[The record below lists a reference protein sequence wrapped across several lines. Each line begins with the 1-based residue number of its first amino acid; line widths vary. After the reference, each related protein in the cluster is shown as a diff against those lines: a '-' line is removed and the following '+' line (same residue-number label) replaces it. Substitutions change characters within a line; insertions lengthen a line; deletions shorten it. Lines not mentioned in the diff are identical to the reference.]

1 MSIKISLNHK
11 THYKYSKPVKMGAQL
26 IRLRPAP
33 HTRTEVL
40 SYSLKISPEKHFI
53 NWQQDAY
60 GNYIARVVFPDP
72 IKYMSI
78 EMDLCA
84 DMTVINP
91 FDFFLEASAE
101 KFPFKYETHV
111 AKELAPFFEI
121 VDNGPLLKEFVTNID
136 LKPEPTINFLMNLNQ
151 KVNSIIQYLI
161 RLEPGVQN
169 SEETLTLKSGSC
181 RDSAWLMVQILRHL
195 GLAARFAS
203 GYSILLKPDT
213 LALGEVSTLEDDFA
227 DLHAWAEVFLPGA
240 GWVGLDPSSGLLVG
254 EGAFPL
260 ACSADPTNAAPITGS
275 LDMCEVEFDH
285 QMLITRIEQTP
296 RTTKPYL
303 NNEYEEIKSLGKKLD
318 KLFKKHDLRLTVG
331 GEPTFVDQAN
341 QDAPEWNTS
350 ALGPTKK
357 SLATKLISKL
367 KTKWSSGALLHFGQ
381 GKWYPGEPLP
391 RWSLSCFWRED
402 GVKIWQDESLI
413 ADETIDYKFTKDHAN
428 KFISQ
433 LADNLLIPHDYIV
446 PAYEDTFHYLA
457 QEQKLPAD
465 LDPFDSK
472 LDSELDRERL
482 RKIYT
487 QGLDEVVG
495 FTLPIKAKL
504 NDNPNKKASE
514 TVWQTSS
521 WGFRS
526 KRMYLVP
533 GDSPVGLRLPLNS
546 LIYKG
551 KEESSFNFRRD
562 PTDSSQLAVLPEP
575 DQKIHNIHVLEDQI
589 VRTAICLEAR
599 QGKLYVFMPP
609 CELIEDYL
617 TLVQIVEK
625 TSAQLKLPII
635 IEGYEPPY
643 DSRIKVLKVTP
654 DPGVIEVNI
663 TPSESWDEYV
673 SKTESLYE
681 SARETGLQAEK
692 FMLDGKHTGTGG
704 GNHIV
709 LGAKTPLDSP
719 FLRRPDLLASFVA
732 YWNNHPSL
740 SYMFSSLFIGPTS
753 QAPRVDEGRQD
764 SLYELEI
771 ALQEIRNTK
780 DLMPWFIDRTLRH
793 LLVDLTGNT
802 HRSEFCIDKLYSPD
816 SSSGRLGLLELR
828 GFEMTPHVQMN
839 VAMQVLINSLIAMF
853 WQKPYKQNLIR
864 WGTALHDK
872 FLLPYF
878 VWQDFKEVIKN
889 LADSGIDIKL
899 DFFKPHFEFKFPFY
913 GSVNYSDI
921 KLTLRSAIEPWY
933 VLGEE
938 PSYGGT
944 ARFVDSSL
952 ERLQVE
958 VDGLVDDRYIITC
971 NSRKLPLHFTDKKNN
986 AIAGLRYRAWHPYSC
1001 LHPSIPVHTPL
1012 VFDILDTWNNRSIG
1026 ACTYHVSHPAGRN
1039 YSSFPINAREAE
1051 SRRSARFVKS
1061 GHSPG
1066 PIAKIPGDEINP
1078 DFPHTLD
1085 LRRR

>member
-1 MSIKISLNHK
+1 MSIKIALNHK
-11 THYKYSKPVKMGAQL
+11 TLYKYSKPVNMGPQL

-33 HTRTEVL
+33 HTRTEIT
-40 SYSLKISPEKHFI
+40 SYSLKIKPEKHFI

-60 GNYIARVVFPDP
+60 GNYIARVVFPEMIDHF
-72 IKYMSI
+72 SI
-78 EMDLCA
+78 EMDLRA

-91 FDFFLEASAE
+91 FDFFLEKTAE
-101 KFPFKYETHV
+101 NFPFKYETHS

-121 VDNGPLLKEFVTNID
+121 VDRGALLEQFIKEID
-136 LKPEPTINFLMNLNQ
+136 LHPKRTINFLMDLNQ
-151 KVNSIIQYLI
+151 KVHKRVKYLI
-161 RLEPGVQN
+161 RLEPGVQT
-169 SEETLTLKSGSC
+169 SEETLTLNSGSC
-181 RDSAWLMVQILRHL
+181 RDSAWLMVQILRYL

-203 GYSILLKPDT
+203 GYSVLLKPDT
-213 LALGEVSTLEDDFA
+213 LALGEVSTLEEDFA

-254 EGAFPL
+254 EGAIPL
-260 ACSADPTNAAPITGS
+260 ACTADPTNAAPVTGS
-275 LDMCEVEFDH
+275 LDECEVEFEH
-285 QMLITRIEQTP
+285 SMSVTRIEESP
-296 RTTKPYL
+296 RTTLPYQ
-303 NNEYEEIKSLGKKLD
+303 NNEFQQINALGKKLD
-318 KLFKKHDLRLTVG
+318 KLFKKLDLRLTIG
-331 GEPTFVDQAN
+331 GEPTFVDQTN
-341 QDAPEWNTS
+341 QDSPEWNTA

-357 SLATKLISKL
+357 NLAHKLLLKL
-367 KTKWSSGALLHFGQ
+367 KSKWSQGALLHYGQ

-402 GVKIWQDESLI
+402 GVEIWKDHSLI
-413 ADETIDYKFTKDHAN
+413 ADENQDYNFTNEHAE
-428 KFISQ
+428 KFISKLSQ
-433 LADNLLIPHDYIV
+433 NLSIPHGFTI
-446 PAYEDTFHYLA
+446 PAYEDTFHYLL
-457 QEQKLPAD
+457 QEQKLPLD

-472 LDSELDRERL
+472 LDNELDRERL

-487 QGLDEVVG
+487 EGLKEIVG
-495 FTLPIKAKL
+495 FVLPIKPKTTISS
-504 NDNPNKKASE
+504 KKSE

-521 WGFRS
+521 WGFRAE
-526 KRMYLVP
+526 RLYLVP
-533 GDSPVGLRLPLNS
+533 GDSPIGFRLPLNS
-546 LIYKG
+546 LIHKG
-551 KEESSFNFRRD
+551 KEEASFSFRRD
-562 PTDSSQLAVLPEP
+562 PTDDTNLALLPEQG
-575 DQKIHNIHVLEDQI
+575 QKITNIHVLENEI
-589 VRTAICLEAR
+589 VRTAICLQAR

-617 TLVQIVEK
+617 TLIQIIEK
-625 TSAQLKLPII
+625 TSADLKFPII

-663 TPSESWDEYV
+663 TPSENWDELV
-673 SKTESLYE
+673 AKTETLYQ
-681 SARETGLQAEK
+681 SAKETGLQAEK

-719 FLRRPDLLASFVA
+719 FLRRPDLLASFIS

-740 SYMFSSLFIGPTS
+740 SYMFSGLFIGPTS
-753 QAPRVDEGRQD
+753 QAPRIDEGRQD
-764 SLYELEI
+764 SLYELDI
-771 ALQEIRNTK
+771 ALQEIKNTK
-780 DLMPWFIDRTLRH
+780 DPKPWFIDRTLRH

-802 HRSEFCIDKLYSPD
+802 HRAEFCIDKLYSPD

-828 GFEMTPHVQMN
+828 GFEMTPHYEMN
-839 VAMQVLINSLIAMF
+839 LAMQVLINSLIAMF
-853 WQKPYKQNLIR
+853 WQKPYQQRLTR

-872 FLLPYF
+872 FMLPYF
-878 VWQDFKEVIKN
+878 VWQDFKDVIHDLN
-889 LADSGIDIKL
+889 NNGIDIKL
-899 DFFKPHFEFKFPFY
+899 DFFKPHFEFRFPFY
-913 GSVNYSDI
+913 GAVNYGDI

-952 ERLQVE
+952 ERLQIEVE
-958 VDGLVDDRYIITC
+958 GLKDDRYIVTC
-971 NSRKLPLHFTDKKNN
+971 NNRKLPLYSSDKK
-986 AIAGLRYRAWHPYSC
+986 IAGLRYRAWHPYSC

-1012 VFDILDTWNNRSIG
+1012 VFDVVDTWNKKSIG

-1039 YSSFPINAREAE
+1039 YTNFPINAREAE

-1066 PIAKIPGDEINP
+1066 SFDKIPADEFNP
-1078 DFPHTLD
+1078 DFPCTLD
-1085 LRRR
+1085 LRIR